1 MILSDLHNHTYLCN
15 HANGTVDEYV
25 QMAISKGISI
35 FGFSDH
41 APMNFDTKYRMT
53 FEQMDKYENM
63 VKSSAAKYRDKI
75 DVRLGYEVDYISGL
89 VDERVINR
97 DVDYFIGSVHF
108 VDKWGFDNPE
118 FIGKYDE
125 MDINLLWK
133 KYFDSIAQM
142 AQTKQF
148 DIVGHFDL
156 IKVFKYFPNLEITSL
171 ASDAL
176 DAIADCDM
184 VIELNGAGLRKP
196 VKEAYPSLSIL
207 KEIKKRN
214 IPISFGNDAHEIS
227 QVGQYSSELLSL
239 AKESGFNS
247 YVTFSNRKQIVL
259 KFWP

>member
-1 MILSDLHNHTYLCN
+1 MILSDLHNHTSLCN

-53 FEQMDKYENM
+53 FEQMQEYEDM
-63 VKSSAAKYRDKI
+63 LKDVATKYRDKI
-75 DVRLGYEVDYISGL
+75 DVRLGYEVDYIDGL
-89 VDERVINR
+89 VDERVMNR

-108 VDKWGFDNPE
+108 IDKWGFDNPE

-125 MDINLLWK
+125 MDIDELWK
-133 KYFDSIAQM
+133 KYFDSISKM

-156 IKVFKYFPNLEITSL
+156 IKVFKYFPKVDITTL
-171 ASDAL
+171 ASNAL
-176 DAIADCDM
+176 DAIADSNM

-196 VKEAYPSLSIL
+196 VKEAYPSFTLL
-207 KEIKKRN
+207 KEIQRRG
-214 IPISFGNDAHEIS
+214 IPISFGSDAHETS
-227 QVGQYSSELLSL
+227 QVGQFSEQLITF
-239 AKESGFNS
+239 AKEAGFKS
-247 YVTFSNRKQIVL
+247 HMSFSNRKQEML
-259 KFWP
+259 KF